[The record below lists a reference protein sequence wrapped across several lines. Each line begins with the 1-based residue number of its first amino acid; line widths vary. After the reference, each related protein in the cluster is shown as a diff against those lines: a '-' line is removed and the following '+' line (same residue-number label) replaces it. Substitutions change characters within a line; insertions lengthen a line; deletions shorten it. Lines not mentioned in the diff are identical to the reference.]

1 MEYLQKTDRE
11 MDTVTS
17 VEQVDHVITKYLLE
31 QELIFKIDPFDK
43 KAVIKRILEEGEKI
57 LIQLSNA
64 EDIPAENSFT
74 LYMILAK
81 YIQLEC
87 IFLQKLENSLF
98 TAKVGGLAIA
108 RKNRENQRFPVEP
121 GFMYVTNVISSKNVI
136 EANMF
141 NIPTLVKVNFE
152 DYKNRL
158 KQKTK
163 DIVDIDTFRP
173 GLDRK
178 FEIVKKTFKYLL
190 IENTQDPNSYK
201 SDSPGRIN
209 YEKEV
214 DDDLSSC
221 FKNYKDQKII
231 SELIVPIVYLNHAEE
246 NIPMGYFSIQSKE
259 QTLTEKDALELQVL
273 ANDMIERIKESN
285 TMKTTEHFPIIE
297 ASKSGIRVKIENPHL
312 IETLPKQDGFVF
324 DIFFKMQAP
333 FTVHGVIR
341 WLAKDENNHLILGIE
356 LAGKSDLPGERAR
369 YESNIEL
376 LAKEP

>member
-158 KQKTK
+158 KQKRK
-163 DIVDIDTFRP
+163 ILSISIRSGLVWIANLKSLKRRSNTFSLKTPKIRTRIRATRREE
-173 GLDRK
+173 LTMKRK
-178 FEIVKKTFKYLL
+178 WTTIYPPVLKITRIKKLF
-190 IENTQDPNSYK
+190 PNS
-201 SDSPGRIN
+201 
-209 YEKEV
+209 
-214 DDDLSSC
+214 SSR
-221 FKNYKDQKII
+221 
-231 SELIVPIVYLNHAEE
+231 S
-246 NIPMGYFSIQSKE
+246 
-259 QTLTEKDALELQVL
+259 
-273 ANDMIERIKESN
+273 
-285 TMKTTEHFPIIE
+285 
-297 ASKSGIRVKIENPHL
+297 
-312 IETLPKQDGFVF
+312 
-324 DIFFKMQAP
+324 
-333 FTVHGVIR
+333 FT
-341 WLAKDENNHLILGIE
+341 
-356 LAGKSDLPGERAR
+356 
-369 YESNIEL
+369 
-376 LAKEP
+376 